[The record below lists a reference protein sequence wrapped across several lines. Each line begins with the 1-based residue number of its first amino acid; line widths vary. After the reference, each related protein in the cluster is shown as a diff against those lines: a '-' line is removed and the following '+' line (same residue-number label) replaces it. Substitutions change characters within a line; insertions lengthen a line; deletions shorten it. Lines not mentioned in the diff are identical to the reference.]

1 MAKPRPKTLN
11 VNPVVG
17 EAFSEWCDLRGIA
30 VGEMATKLLA
40 TFMASPD
47 TELILARTSDV
58 VGRWRDAAPGV
69 QIRDGDVLALPVDG
83 TEPAD
88 SPAENASRATTSS
101 GKSRRK
107 RKV

>member
-1 MAKPRPKTLN
+1 MAKPKPKNLN

-47 TELILARTSDV
+47 TQLILAKTSDV
-58 VGRWRDAAPGV
+58 VGRLPAAASGV
-69 QIRDGDVLALPVDG
+69 QILDGKVLPLVG
-83 TEPAD
+83 VAD
-88 SPAENASRATTSS
+88 ATPAENASVATSS
-101 GKSRRK
+101 GGKSRRK